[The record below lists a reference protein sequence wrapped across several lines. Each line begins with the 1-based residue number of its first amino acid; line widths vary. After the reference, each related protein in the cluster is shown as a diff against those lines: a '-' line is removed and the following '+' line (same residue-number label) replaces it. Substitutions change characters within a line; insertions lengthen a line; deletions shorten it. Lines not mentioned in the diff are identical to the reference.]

1 MRQQMWN
8 NNKRKSMMISN
19 SRQSREMGLFFY
31 PPKQTEKSF
40 KFFLPEERE
49 REILSTTSK
58 RGRIGHLCGFTSL
71 KGRQT

>member
-1 MRQQMWN
+1 MRQQQMW

-31 PPKQTEKSF
+31 PPKQRQKSF

-49 REILSTTSK
+49 RERS
-58 RGRIGHLCGFTSL
+58 
-71 KGRQT
+71 